1 MGFQQGLSGL
11 NAASRNLEV
20 VGNNVANANTFGFK
34 QSRAEFADVYA
45 VAMNGAS
52 SNNPGIGVNLGAV
65 AQQFTQGNITST
77 DNAMDLAINGAGFFQ
92 VAAPSGQT
100 LYSRNGQFKLDS
112 EGFIVNNQTDKLMG
126 YLATPEGE
134 ILAGTAAP
142 LQLPTA
148 GINPNTTANIQMEL
162 NLDSRLAVTAPAG
175 TPTLNVANPE
185 TYNNATSLS
194 VYDAKGQDVAL
205 TYYFQKSATDVWN
218 IYVTANGTPLATNPD
233 GTPAPSTTLV
243 FPSNGS
249 APTSPAGPVS
259 IDVPSVTNAA
269 GALSLAIPG
278 ILLDVSGAT
287 EYGAKFGVTDLTQ
300 DGYAPGQLTGIV
312 IENNGIITA
321 RYSNGQSK
329 SAGQIEIA
337 NFRNAQGMQPV
348 GGNSWARTFATGE
361 PIVGVPGNGN
371 LGILQSG
378 ALEESNT
385 DLTSELVNMI
395 TAQRFY
401 QANAQTIKTEDQI
414 LQTLVNLR

>member
-20 VGNNVANANTFGFK
+20 VGNNVSNANTFGFK

-52 SNNPGIGVNLGAV
+52 SNSPGIGVNLGAV

-77 DNAMDLAINGAGFFQ
+77 DNPMDLAINGAGFFQ
-92 VAAPSGQT
+92 VDDHSGQT
-100 LYSRNGQFKLDS
+100 LYTRNGQFKLDS
-112 EGFIVNNQTDKLMG
+112 DDFIVNNQAQKLMG
-126 YLATPEGE
+126 YPASATGA
-134 ILAGTAAP
+134 ILSGTAEP
-142 LQLPTA
+142 VQLPTS
-148 GINPNTTANIQMEL
+148 GIKPNTTANVTMEL
-162 NLDSRLAVTAPAG
+162 NLDSRLAVTAPVG
-175 TPTLNVANPE
+175 TPTINVADPK
-185 TYNNATSLS
+185 TYNNATSLT

-205 TYYFQKSATDVWN
+205 TYYFQKSATDNWN
-218 IYVTANGTPLATNPD
+218 VYVTANGTPLATNAD
-233 GTPAPSTTLV
+233 GSPAPSTSMT

-249 APTSPAGPVS
+249 APTSPVGPVS
-259 IDVPSVTNAA
+259 IDIPSVTNAA

-278 ILLDVSGAT
+278 VLLDVSGAT
-287 EYGAKFGVTDLTQ
+287 EYGAKFGVTNLTQ
-300 DGYAPGQLTGIV
+300 DGYAPGQLSGIV
-312 IENNGIITA
+312 IETNGIITA

-329 SAGQIEIA
+329 SAGQLEIA
-337 NFRNAQGMQPV
+337 TFRNAQGLQPV
-348 GGNSWARTFATGE
+348 GGNAWARTYATGD

-371 LGILQSG
+371 LGVLQSG

-395 TAQRFY
+395 TAQRYY